1 RVQVGGRAGIP
12 VHPSYPRVPAGIGWG

>member
-1 RVQVGGRAGIP
+1 GDGAGGRAGIP